1 MLDRTR
7 GQSDLSVIGFTKEK
21 NEGISMKK
29 FATLLFALLAIG
41 CSDAP
46 EPDLEGLKAM
56 EGEWQAGFDTR
67 NAAAI
72 AAVYAE
78 KARCCRQTAQG

>member
-1 MLDRTR
+1 VLDRIR

-29 FATLLFALLAIG
+29 LTTLLFTLLAIG

-46 EPDLEGLKAM
+46 ETDLEGLKAM

-67 NAAAI
+67 RSPLSMQ
-72 AAVYAE
+72 
-78 KARCCRQTAQG
+78 KTARCCRQTAQG